1 MNLLPSTDDNPIII
15 AVTGIIGAG
24 KSTIIERLR
33 TSDVLGNL
41 LKRYYGGWAPKIIC
55 VREKSK
61 EWEESGDLERFYSDP
76 ERHAFWFQTKV
87 FDSYVDSIDEVL
99 EEKPDII
106 IIERSMYC
114 QRIFWEIQVELG
126 RCEEHE
132 DRAYR
137 GDDLSGD
144 QGIWCK
150 WKKLIPKPDLILYA
164 KTETLKATMD
174 RVNSRGRD
182 AETTTSQPKDKETGV
197 TESYQ
202 QLLLEAHDKI
212 YTEYRCKP
220 FGEESIDCVH
230 VSTDSAIHEDN
241 NILRKDVIGP
251 ISRYVARVRLVAQ
264 RLGEVISIPF
274 GIEKKTQTCGIDV
287 KDPWSLVPCDNPS
300 WLEVLMRK

>member
-61 EWEESGDLERFYSDP
+61 EWEESGDLDRFYSDP
-76 ERHAFWFQTKV
+76 EGCAYWFQTKV
-87 FDSYVDSIDEVL
+87 FDSYVDSIDEVMK
-99 EEKPDII
+99 EKPDII

-114 QRIFWEIQVELG
+114 QRIFWEIQVVLG
-126 RCEEHE
+126 RSKEHE

-137 GDDLSGD
+137 GDDLKGN
-144 QGIWCK
+144 QGIWSK

-164 KTETLKATMD
+164 KTETLDTTMD
-174 RVNSRGRD
+174 RVHSRGRD
-182 AETTTSQPKDKETGV
+182 AETTIKGEKEEDEEETGV
-197 TESYQ
+197 TEAYQ
-202 QLLLEAHDKI
+202 QMLLDAHDKI
-212 YTEYRCKP
+212 YTKYRCNP

-230 VSTDSAIHEDN
+230 VSTDNAFHTNDK
-241 NILRKDVIGP
+241 ILRTDVIDP
-251 ISRYVARVRLVAQ
+251 ISRYVARRRLASLK
-264 RLGEVISIPF
+264 LGKIVSAPLEV
-274 GIEKKTQTCGIDV
+274 EKKTSDG
-287 KDPWSLVPCDNPS
+287 DPWALFPEKHSS
-300 WLEVLMRK
+300 WFEVLMEK